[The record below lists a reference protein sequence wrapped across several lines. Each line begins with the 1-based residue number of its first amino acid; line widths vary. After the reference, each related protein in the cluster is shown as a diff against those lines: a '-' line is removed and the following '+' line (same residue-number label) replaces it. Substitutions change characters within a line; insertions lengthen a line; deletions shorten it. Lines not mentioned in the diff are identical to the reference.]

1 MVKKFALAA
10 VSVSLVLTL
19 VACGQQT
26 DSGAGTVSPVP
37 SAPAAGTTST
47 APGAGAGTVD
57 ALAIYKAN
65 CISCHGAD
73 LEGKL
78 GPNSNL
84 QKVGAKRS
92 KDQIIA
98 KIKNGGGGMPG
109 FQGKL
114 KDAEITAL
122 ADWLATKK

>member
-1 MVKKFALAA
+1 MVKKLAFAA
-10 VSVSLVLTL
+10 VSVSLILTL
-19 VACGQQT
+19 AACGQKS
-26 DSGAGTVSPVP
+26 DSSAGKASTAP

-47 APGAGAGTVD
+47 APSAGAGSVD

-65 CISCHGAD
+65 CVSCHGAD

-78 GPNSNL
+78 GPNSSL
-84 QKVGAKRS
+84 QKVGAKKS
-92 KDQIIA
+92 KDQIA
-98 KIKNGGGGMPG
+98 AQIKNGGGGMPG

>member
-1 MVKKFALAA
+1 MVKKLALVA
-10 VSVSLVLTL
+10 VGVSLILTL
-19 VACGQQT
+19 AACGQKS
-26 DSGAGTVSPVP
+26 DSSAGK
-37 SAPAAGTTST
+37 AST
-47 APGAGAGTVD
+47 APSATMGGTTGAAPSAGTATID
-57 ALAIYKAN
+57 AQALFKAN
-65 CISCHGAD
+65 CVSCHGAD

-84 QKVGAKRS
+84 QKVGAKKS
-92 KDQIIA
+92 KDQIVA
-98 KIKNGGGGMPG
+98 QIKNGGGGMPG